1 MKTQFYKKDT
11 TNTQLQYIKK
21 DMIKYNKKG
30 KNMDINEKIK
40 IIEDMQA
47 VVEQMRLDD
56 IEEDPSLEDEVFE
69 CSCCG
74 KTKCLAGSIQYGKYR
89 LCNDCVLLAETGF
102 AIGKFKNADE
112 LIKAMED
119 TRLEEMCEFIK
130 LEEKREIN

>member
-1 MKTQFYKKDT
+1 MNKEE
-11 TNTQLQYIKK
+11 QL
-21 DMIKYNKKG
+21 
-30 KNMDINEKIK
+30 K
-40 IIEDMQA
+40 IIEEMQQ

-56 IEEDPSLEDEVFE
+56 IEEDASLADETFE

-74 KTKCLAGSIQYGKYR
+74 KTKPLAGSIQYGKYR

-130 LEEKREIN
+130 QEEKRVNN